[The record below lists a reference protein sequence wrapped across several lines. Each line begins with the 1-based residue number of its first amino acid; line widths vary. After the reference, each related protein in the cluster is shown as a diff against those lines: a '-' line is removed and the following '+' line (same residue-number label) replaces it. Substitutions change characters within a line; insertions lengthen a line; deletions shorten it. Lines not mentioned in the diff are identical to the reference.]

1 AKLLTTGRLNQLKSY
16 GIFSDSDLDQL
27 VSWFTAWKVPSD
39 KFAQAFL
46 EWRSWAAANGV
57 PSKPQRDSD
66 GDTVTG
72 DDDGDDLNLE

>member
-1 AKLLTTGRLNQLKSY
+1 LLTTGRLNQLKSY

-27 VSWFTAWKVPSD
+27 VSWFTAWKIPSD

-72 DDDGDDLNLE
+72 DDDGDELNLE